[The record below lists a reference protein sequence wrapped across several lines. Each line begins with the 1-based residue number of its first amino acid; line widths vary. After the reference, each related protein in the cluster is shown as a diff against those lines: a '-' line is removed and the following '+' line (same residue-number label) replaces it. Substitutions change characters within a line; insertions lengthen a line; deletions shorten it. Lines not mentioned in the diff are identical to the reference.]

1 MALRFRYLLAVA
13 FISVAIIPVLFLSAW
28 FQRTALDNEMSA
40 VREKHLL
47 LASNMTA
54 ALERYAKDVEATFGM
69 MSRVAVSDLPLDSVT
84 DLARQLGFRH
94 FCLIDD
100 GGRIE
105 RQLNL
110 NGDSPSRLPPDVL
123 TQVRS
128 LADGRRLFGPVAADA
143 AGRPTIYLVRRLADG
158 HIAFARISTDY
169 FVRLQQAITFGRK
182 GHAAIVDHQG
192 NLLAHPNPDW
202 HLERKNIAKVEPVR
216 RMMLAQT
223 GVATFYSP
231 AMQRDMVSG
240 FTSVPRV
247 GWGVMVPQPIEELEE
262 RAYAVQRTALGV
274 MLAGLVAAAM
284 ISWLVAGLLMRP
296 IDGVVSAARQIAQGR
311 LTARML
317 AGSRSTPLEFRQ
329 LSNGFNAMA
338 ERIEDDQKVMQSALS
353 EAQLAN
359 RTKSEFLA
367 NMSHEFRTPLNAV
380 IGFSDTMRQQVLGP
394 LGNPRYREY
403 VDNIH
408 HSGQHLLAIINDILD
423 LSKIEAGQL
432 EIEDEVFD
440 IAGMIEES
448 LILIRPRAAEAGLEV
463 KVDIEPGLPPLRASK
478 VKLKQILVNLLANAV
493 TFTPA
498 GGQVRL
504 SVGHVA
510 DGGVLIRISDTGIGM
525 TADEIELALQPFAQ
539 VDSKLSR
546 KYEGTGL
553 GLPLARRLIEL
564 HGGRLEIESQP
575 DMGTTADVIV
585 PADRVMLP
593 AAAE

>member
-13 FISVAIIPVLFLSAW
+13 FIAVAIVPVLFLSVW
-28 FQRTALDNEMSA
+28 FQRTALDNEMAA

-54 ALERYAKDVEATFGM
+54 ALERYAKDVEATFDM
-69 MSRVAVSDLPLDSVT
+69 MSGAAVSGLPLDSVT

-94 FCLIDD
+94 FCLADD
-100 GGRIE
+100 SGRVE
-105 RQLNL
+105 RQLDL
-110 NGDSPSRLPPDVL
+110 NGNNPTRLRPDIL
-123 TQVRS
+123 KQVRA
-128 LADGRRLFGPVAADA
+128 LAADRRLFGPVVADA
-143 AGRPTIYLVRRLADG
+143 DGRPTIFLVRRLADG
-158 HIAFARISTDY
+158 RLAFAQLSTDY

-202 HLERKNIAKVEPVR
+202 HRERKNIAKVEPVR
-216 RMMLAQT
+216 RMMLAET
-223 GVATFYSP
+223 GVTTFYSP
-231 AMQRDMVSG
+231 AMQREMVSG
-240 FTSVPRV
+240 FTSVPKV

-262 RAYAVQRTALGV
+262 RAYEVQRTALAV

-296 IDGVVSAARQIAQGR
+296 IDAVVRAARQIAQGR
-311 LTARML
+311 LTARMPP
-317 AGSRSTPLEFRQ
+317 GSRSTPLEFRQ
-329 LSNGFNAMA
+329 LSGGFNAMA

-394 LGNPRYREY
+394 LGNPRYGEY

-432 EIEDEVFD
+432 EIEDEVVD
-440 IAGMIEES
+440 IAGLIEES
-448 LILIRPRAAEAGLEV
+448 LILIMPRAAEAELEV
-463 KVDIEPGLPPLRASK
+463 AVQADPGLPPVRASK
-478 VKLKQILVNLLANAV
+478 IKLKQALVNLLANAV
-493 TFTPA
+493 RFTAPGGRIDIAAGADAA
-498 GGQVRL
+498 GGAQ
-504 SVGHVA
+504 
-510 DGGVLIRISDTGIGM
+510 IRITDTGIGM

-553 GLPLARRLIEL
+553 GLPLASQLIEL
-564 HGGRLEIESQP
+564 HGGHLAVDSAPGR
-575 DMGTTADVIV
+575 GTTARVHI
-585 PADRVMLP
+585 PADRLMLP
-593 AAAE
+593 QAAE

>member
-13 FISVAIIPVLFLSAW
+13 FIAVAIIPVLFLSAW
-28 FQRTALDNEMSA
+28 FQRTTLDNEMAA

-54 ALERYAKDVEATFGM
+54 ALERYAKDVEATFDM
-69 MSRVAVSDLPLDSVT
+69 LTAAAVAGLPLDSTT

-94 FCLIDD
+94 FCLADES
-100 GGRIE
+100 GRIE
-105 RQLNL
+105 SQLDL
-110 NGDSPSRLPPDVL
+110 NGDNPARLRPEILDRVRVLAAGGRVFSPV
-123 TQVRS
+123 V
-128 LADGRRLFGPVAADA
+128 ADA
-143 AGRPTIYLVRRLADG
+143 AGRPTIHLVRRLADG
-158 HIAFARISTDY
+158 RIAIVQLSTDY

-202 HLERKNIAKVEPVR
+202 HLERKNLAKVEPVR
-216 RMMLAQT
+216 RMMRGET
-223 GVATFYSP
+223 GVTTFHSP

-240 FTSVPRV
+240 FTSVPKV
-247 GWGVMVPQPIEELEE
+247 GWGVMVPQPVEELEE
-262 RAYAVQRTALGV
+262 RAYAVQRTALVV
-274 MLAGLVAAAM
+274 MLTGLVAAAM
-284 ISWLVAGLLMRP
+284 ISWLIAGLLMRP
-296 IDGVVSAARQIAQGR
+296 IDAVVGAARQIAQGR
-311 LTARML
+311 LTARVP
-317 AGSRSTPLEFRQ
+317 AGSPSTPLEFRQ
-329 LSNGFNAMA
+329 LSDGFNAMA
-338 ERIEDDQKVMQSALS
+338 ERLQGDRMVMRSALS

-394 LGNPRYREY
+394 LGNDRYREY

-408 HSGQHLLAIINDILD
+408 QSGRHLLAIINDILD

-448 LILIRPRAAEAGLEV
+448 LVLIRPRAAEAGLEV
-463 KVDIEPGLPPLRASK
+463 TVDIEPGLPLLRASK
-478 VKLKQILVNLLANAV
+478 VKLKQVLVNLLANAV
-493 TFTPA
+493 RFTPA
-498 GGQVRL
+498 DGHVRL
-504 SVGHVA
+504 GVGHA
-510 DGGVLIRISDTGIGM
+510 AEGGLLIRISDTGIGM

-564 HGGRLEIESQP
+564 HGGRLELQSQP
-575 DMGTTADVIV
+575 DMGTTADVFV
-585 PADRVMLP
+585 PAERLMLP
-593 AAAE
+593 EAAE

>member
-13 FISVAIIPVLFLSAW
+13 FIAVAIIPVLFLSAW
-28 FQRTALDNEMSA
+28 FQRTTLDNEMAA

-54 ALERYAKDVEATFGM
+54 ALERYAKDVEATFDM
-69 MSRVAVSDLPLDSVT
+69 LTAAAVAGLPLDSTT

-94 FCLIDD
+94 FCLADES
-100 GGRIE
+100 GRIE
-105 RQLNL
+105 SQLDL
-110 NGDSPSRLPPDVL
+110 NGDNPARLRPEILDRVRVLAAGGRVFSPV
-123 TQVRS
+123 V
-128 LADGRRLFGPVAADA
+128 ADA
-143 AGRPTIYLVRRLADG
+143 AGRPTIHLVRRLADG
-158 HIAFARISTDY
+158 RIAIVQLSTDY

-202 HLERKNIAKVEPVR
+202 HLERKNLAKVEPVR
-216 RMMLAQT
+216 RMMRGET
-223 GVATFYSP
+223 GVTTFYSP

-240 FTSVPRV
+240 FTSVPKV
-247 GWGVMVPQPIEELEE
+247 GWGVMVPQPVEELEE
-262 RAYAVQRTALGV
+262 RAYAVQRTALVV
-274 MLAGLVAAAM
+274 MLTGLVAAAM
-284 ISWLVAGLLMRP
+284 ISWLIAGLLMRP
-296 IDGVVSAARQIAQGR
+296 IDAVVGAARQIAQGR
-311 LTARML
+311 LTARVP
-317 AGSRSTPLEFRQ
+317 AGSPSTPLEFRQ
-329 LSNGFNAMA
+329 LSDGFNAMA
-338 ERIEDDQKVMQSALS
+338 ERLQGDRMVMRSALS

-394 LGNPRYREY
+394 LGNDRYREY

-408 HSGQHLLAIINDILD
+408 QSGRHLLAIINDILD

-448 LILIRPRAAEAGLEV
+448 LVLIRPRAAEAGLEV
-463 KVDIEPGLPPLRASK
+463 TVDIEPGLPLLRASK
-478 VKLKQILVNLLANAV
+478 VKLKQVLVNLLANAV
-493 TFTPA
+493 RFTPA
-498 GGQVRL
+498 DGHVRL
-504 SVGHVA
+504 GVGHA
-510 DGGVLIRISDTGIGM
+510 AEGGLLIRISDTGIGM

-564 HGGRLEIESQP
+564 HGGRLELQSQP
-575 DMGTTADVIV
+575 DMGTTADVFV
-585 PADRVMLP
+585 PAERLMLP
-593 AAAE
+593 EAAE